1 MDNLVRQ
8 LNQYYSGNELLERLT
23 VLPEYN
29 NKATT
34 IPERLVALLDV
45 YKVFIANDT
54 TVDIYNRLY
63 LALLNSLDKKN
74 TLLETELAN
83 DNFRAIKGLKRYGV
97 IGGIES
103 FRITGTAGLGKTSS
117 IHRCADAITGNKVLI
132 STKPYKEIIPI
143 LFVECVAD
151 GSFKSL
157 LYSILQ
163 EVDMRLGTTYFLANK
178 HQTTTVDTLLA
189 AVSNVLINH
198 VALLVIDEIE
208 RVANDSKRG
217 ETLINYLTQLVNQSN
232 VGICFVGNESANKYF
247 QMKEYMSR
255 RTTGVSMKKME
266 YDEMFYKFLETLF
279 KYQYTKSK
287 VEFSPEFS
295 RVIYRLTNG
304 APAMIVSLFVETQK
318 SVILNGQEKLDTKA
332 FEKVF
337 KENFSNMIPYLDLK
351 TEDWVPFRQDIVPV
365 KVVEKVEVDEDNLF
379 SNICKVANK
388 DIKKAVAI
396 LKEKINI
403 EFVEV

>member
-8 LNQYYSGNELLERLT
+8 LNQYYSGDELLEKLT

-29 NKATT
+29 SKATT

-45 YKVFIANDT
+45 YKVFIANET
-54 TVDIYNRLY
+54 TVDIYNMLY

-163 EVDMRLGTTYFLANK
+163 EVDMKLGTSYFLANK

-189 AVSNVLINH
+189 SVSNVLINH

-266 YDEMFYKFLETLF
+266 YDEVFYKFLETLF
-279 KYQYTKSK
+279 KYQYTKNK
-287 VEFSPEFS
+287 VEFSAEFS

-304 APAMIVSLFVETQK
+304 APAMVVSLFVETQK
-318 SVILNGQEKLDTKA
+318 SVILNGQEKLDIKA

-351 TEDWVPFRQDIVPV
+351 TEEWVHVRQETIPV
-365 KVVEKVEVDEDNLF
+365 KLVEKVEVEESNLF
-379 SNICKVANK
+379 SNTCKVANK
-388 DIKKAVAI
+388 DSNRAVMI

-403 EFVEV
+403 EFIEV